1 MGMRVWHRRLRGSDV
16 LRRVLQGGRRGRGH
30 ALSHLRPRDVRPF
43 AFALALVFLITA
55 IVGADVYV
63 MTDGDK
69 ITGKTVSLAA
79 GFYKVD
85 TVYGRI
91 AIPKGR
97 VAKVVHDDGREEIL
111 NSVPVAVSPEAAPA
125 ATGIHLVVVMTGA
138 SFWQAWR
145 EGEVADPSLRLQISL
160 DEEIVATYVDAK
172 PDPEIPGA
180 TVNSF
185 SFAPEDTS
193 LVAGDGARVEPP
205 DTRPGRITLKVD
217 VPADRVGERRFRLAY
232 QANDGPAGAPAW
244 RDLVDT
250 LIHVTLKTET
260 PCIVEIKQNQGK
272 MEFSGF
278 GKKKM
283 RNVETF
289 LIEAKTQ

>member
-1 MGMRVWHRRLRGSDV
+1 MS
-16 LRRVLQGGRRGRGH
+16 
-30 ALSHLRPRDVRPF
+30 RPGVV
-43 AFALALVFLITA
+43 LALLLLA
-55 IVGADVYV
+55 ARAGADVYV
-63 MTDGDK
+63 MTDGDR
-69 ITGKTVSLAA
+69 ITGKTLSQAG

-91 AIPKGR
+91 AIPRGR
-97 VAKVVHDDGREEIL
+97 VAKVVHEDGREEIL
-111 NSVPVAVSPEAAPA
+111 GSVPPALAPESAASPTAV
-125 ATGIHLVVVMTGA
+125 HVVIVMTGA

-160 DEEIVATYVDAK
+160 DEEAVASYVDGK

-185 SFAPEDTS
+185 SFAPEDVS
-193 LVAGDGARVEPP
+193 LLPGHGVRMEPP

-217 VPADRVGERRFRLAY
+217 VPAEKAGERRFRLAY
-232 QANDGPAGAPAW
+232 QANDGSTASPAW

-283 RNVETF
+283 KNVETF

>member
-1 MGMRVWHRRLRGSDV
+1 MRGLGVS
-16 LRRVLQGGRRGRGH
+16 
-30 ALSHLRPRDVRPF
+30 
-43 AFALALVFLITA
+43 LALLFLA
-55 IVGADVYV
+55 GRAGADVYV
-63 MTDGDK
+63 MTDGDR
-69 ITGKTVSLAA
+69 ITGKTLSQAA
-79 GFYKVD
+79 GLYKVD
-85 TVYGRI
+85 TVYGRVT
-91 AIPKGR
+91 IPRGR

-111 NSVPVAVSPEAAPA
+111 NAVPVPLAPEPDTAVHMV
-125 ATGIHLVVVMTGA
+125 IVMTGA

-145 EGEVADPSLRLQISL
+145 EGDVADPSLRLQISL
-160 DEEIVATYVDAK
+160 DEEVVASYIDGK

-185 SFAPEDTS
+185 SFAPEDVQ
-193 LVAGDGARVEPP
+193 LVPGHGARVESP

-217 VPADRVGERRFRLAY
+217 VPTDKAGERRFRLAY
-232 QANDGPAGAPAW
+232 QANDGSAGSPAW

>member
-1 MGMRVWHRRLRGSDV
+1 MSRLSV
-16 LRRVLQGGRRGRGH
+16 
-30 ALSHLRPRDVRPF
+30 
-43 AFALALVFLITA
+43 ALAVLLIPA
-55 IVGADVYV
+55 RAGADVYV
-63 MTDGDK
+63 MTDGDR
-69 ITGKTVSLAA
+69 ITGKTLSQAS

-85 TVYGRI
+85 TPYGRV
-91 AIPKGR
+91 AIPRGR

-111 NSVPVAVSPEAAPA
+111 NAVPVSPTPDSAASA
-125 ATGIHLVVVMTGA
+125 NVVHLVIVMTGA

-145 EGEVADPSLRLQISL
+145 EGEVADPSLKLQLSL
-160 DEEIVATYVDAK
+160 DEEAVASYVDGT

-185 SFAPEDTS
+185 SFAPEDVK
-193 LVAGDGARVEPP
+193 LVPGHGVRMEPP
-205 DTRPGRITLKVD
+205 DTRPGRITLKLD
-217 VPADRVGERRFRLAY
+217 VPADKAGERRFRLAY
-232 QANDGPAGAPAW
+232 QANDGSAGSPAW

-260 PCIVEIKQNQGK
+260 PAIVEIKQNQGK

-283 RNVETF
+283 KNVETF
-289 LIEAKTQ
+289 LIEARTQ

>member
-1 MGMRVWHRRLRGSDV
+1 
-16 LRRVLQGGRRGRGH
+16 
-30 ALSHLRPRDVRPF
+30 VRPF
-43 AFALALVFLITA
+43 VVALALALLA
-55 IVGADVYV
+55 GSAAADVYV
-63 MTDGDK
+63 MTDGDR

-111 NSVPVAVSPEAAPA
+111 NSVPVAPEASAA
-125 ATGIHLVVVMTGA
+125 ATGIHMVVVMTGA

-160 DEEIVATYVDAK
+160 DEEVVATYVDAK

-185 SFAPEDTS
+185 SFAPEDVA
-193 LVAGDGARVEPP
+193 LVAGGDVRVEPP

-217 VPADRVGERRFRLAY
+217 VPADKAGERRFRLAY
-232 QANDGPAGAPAW
+232 QANDGTAGAPAW